1 MKKYFLRCELFLAVE
16 VKKKLTTWKSDGQ
29 IRLLKTNLRFAFI
42 TDSTSQGRGEQLL
55 IQIQPK
61 KH

>member
-42 TDSTSQGRGEQLL
+42 TD
-55 IQIQPK
+55 
-61 KH
+61 